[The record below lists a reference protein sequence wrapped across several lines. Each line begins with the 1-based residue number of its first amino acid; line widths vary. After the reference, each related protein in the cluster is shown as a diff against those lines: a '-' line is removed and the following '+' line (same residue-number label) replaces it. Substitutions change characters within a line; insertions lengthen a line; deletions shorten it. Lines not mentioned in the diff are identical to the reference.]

1 MGKSLS
7 NKYGEK
13 LFDRAKKSKTNAI
26 KTASKRAIQK
36 TSEATGDLIGNKI
49 LDKMTSVSQKKSTK
63 ELHNNDQTKEED
75 VEITTHKK
83 DTYLQ
88 KQQIIDELRLVPKT
102 VAYFQKIL
110 IMN

>member
-1 MGKSLS
+1 M
-7 NKYGEK
+7 
-13 LFDRAKKSKTNAI
+13 
-26 KTASKRAIQK
+26 
-36 TSEATGDLIGNKI
+36 IGNKI
-49 LDKMTSVSQKKSTK
+49 ADKIKSVSKKKSVK

-102 VAYFQKIL
+102 VAYF
-110 IMN
+110 